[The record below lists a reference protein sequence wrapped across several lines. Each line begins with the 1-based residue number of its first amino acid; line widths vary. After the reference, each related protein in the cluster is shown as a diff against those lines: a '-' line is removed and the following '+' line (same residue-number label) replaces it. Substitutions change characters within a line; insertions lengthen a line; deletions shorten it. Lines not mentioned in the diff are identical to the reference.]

1 MSRSP
6 LNSRRSMPARNIAA
20 PLGAGILVMVGT
32 YALVGTSND
41 TGVVDE
47 DLVPTVVVVEPISA
61 GTDTAVIADLVE
73 VRMLP
78 RSVRPDGALSD
89 LESLPAGVLV
99 HDTVIG
105 EQLLESSIALD
116 EVDALGGGFTSI
128 SVRVDAQRWAG
139 PFGSTGGAVDIYRSG
154 ETIELIV
161 ADAVIISAPSIEEL
175 DPRAESIVTLAV
187 PDESITQVI
196 SAASQ
201 NEIWMV
207 GA

>member
-6 LNSRRSMPARNIAA
+6 LNSRRSMPGRNIAA
-20 PLGAGILVMVGT
+20 PLGAGLLVMVGT
-32 YALVGTSND
+32 YALVGTSD
-41 TGVVDE
+41 ETGVANE
-47 DLVPTVVVVEPISA
+47 DLFPTVVVLEPIAA
-61 GTDTAVIADLVE
+61 GTDTAVINDSLE
-73 VRMLP
+73 IRMLP
-78 RSVRPDGALSD
+78 NSVRPDGALSD
-89 LESLPAGVLV
+89 LESIPAGVLASDAV
-99 HDTVIG
+99 TG
-105 EQLLESSIALD
+105 EQLLQSSIALD
-116 EVDALGGGFTSI
+116 AVDALGGGFTSI

-139 PFGSTGGAVDIYRSG
+139 PYGVTGDAVDIYRSG

-161 ADAVIISAPSIEEL
+161 SNAVIISAPSIEEL

-187 PDESITQVI
+187 PNGSITQVI

>member
-6 LNSRRSMPARNIAA
+6 LNTRRSMPGRNIAA

-41 TGVVDE
+41 IGVVDE

-99 HDTVIG
+99 HDTVSG

-201 NEIWMV
+201 NQIWMV

>member
-6 LNSRRSMPARNIAA
+6 LNSRRSMPGRNIAA
-20 PLGAGILVMVGT
+20 PLGAGLLVMVGT
-32 YALVGTSND
+32 YALVGTSGD
-41 TGVVDE
+41 TAETNE
-47 DLVPTVVVVEPISA
+47 DLVPTVVVIEPIAA
-61 GTDTAVIADLVE
+61 GTDTAAISDVLE

-78 RSVRPDGALSD
+78 SSVRPEGALSN
-89 LESLPAGVLV
+89 LESIPPGVLTSDV
-99 HDTVIG
+99 VIG
-105 EQLLESSIALD
+105 EQLLESSVALD
-116 EVDALGGGFTSI
+116 KVDALGGGFTSI

-139 PFGSTGGAVDIYRSG
+139 PYGATGDAVDIYRSG
-154 ETIELIV
+154 DLIELIV
-161 ADAVIISAPSIEEL
+161 SDAVIISAPSLEEL

-187 PDESITQVI
+187 PDEAITGII

>member
-1 MSRSP
+1 M
-6 LNSRRSMPARNIAA
+6 
-20 PLGAGILVMVGT
+20 
-32 YALVGTSND
+32 
-41 TGVVDE
+41 VDE

-61 GTDTAVIADLVE
+61 GTDTTVIGDLVE

-187 PDESITQVI
+187 PDESITRVI

-207 GA
+207 GT

>member
-6 LNSRRSMPARNIAA
+6 LNSRRSMPGRNIAA

-32 YALVGTSND
+32 YALVGTSDD
-41 TGVVDE
+41 TSAAEE
-47 DLVPTVVVVEPISA
+47 DLVPTVVVLEPIGA
-61 GTDTAVIADLVE
+61 GTDTAAIADVLE
-73 VRMLP
+73 VRLLP
-78 RSVRPDGALSD
+78 ASVRPEGALSD
-89 LESLPAGVLV
+89 LESIPAGVLASDV
-99 HDTVIG
+99 VTG

-139 PFGSTGGAVDIYRSG
+139 PYGATGDVVDIYRSG

-161 ADAVIISAPSIEEL
+161 SDAVIIDAPTLEQIE
-175 DPRAESIVTLAV
+175 PRAESIVTLAV
-187 PDESITQVI
+187 PDKSITEII

>member
-6 LNSRRSMPARNIAA
+6 LNSRRSMPGRNIAA
-20 PLGAGILVMVGT
+20 PLGAGLLVMVGT
-32 YALVGTSND
+32 YALVGTSDD
-41 TGVVDE
+41 TGVANE
-47 DLVPTVVVVEPISA
+47 DLFPTVVVLEPIAA
-61 GTDTAVIADLVE
+61 GTDTAVINDSLE
-73 VRMLP
+73 IRMLP
-78 RSVRPDGALSD
+78 NSVRPDGALSD
-89 LESLPAGVLV
+89 LESIPAGVLASDAV
-99 HDTVIG
+99 TG
-105 EQLLESSIALD
+105 EQLLQSSIALD
-116 EVDALGGGFTSI
+116 AVDALGGGFTSI

-139 PFGSTGGAVDIYRSG
+139 PYGATGDAVDIYRSG

-161 ADAVIISAPSIEEL
+161 SNAVIISAPSIEEL

-196 SAASQ
+196 LAASQ

>member
-6 LNSRRSMPARNIAA
+6 LNTRRSMPGRNIAA

-41 TGVVDE
+41 IGVVDE

-207 GA
+207 GT

>member
-6 LNSRRSMPARNIAA
+6 LNSRRSMPGRNIAA

-41 TGVVDE
+41 AGVVDE
-47 DLVPTVVVVEPISA
+47 DLVPTVVVIEPIAA
-61 GTDTAVIADLVE
+61 GTDTAVIGDLVE

-78 RSVRPDGALSD
+78 TSVRPVGALSD
-89 LESLPAGVLV
+89 LESLTAGVLA
-99 HDTVIG
+99 HDAVTG

-116 EVDALGGGFTSI
+116 EVDALGGGFTAI
-128 SVRVDAQRWAG
+128 SVRVDTQRWAG
-139 PFGSTGGAVDIYRSG
+139 PYGSTGDAVDIYRSG
-154 ETIELIV
+154 ETIEFIV

-187 PDESITQVI
+187 PDESITQII

>member
-6 LNSRRSMPARNIAA
+6 LNTRRSMPGRNIAA

-32 YALVGTSND
+32 YALVGTSNEI
-41 TGVVDE
+41 GVVDE

-99 HDTVIG
+99 HDTVSG

-139 PFGSTGGAVDIYRSG
+139 PFGSTGDAVDIYRSG

-161 ADAVIISAPSIEEL
+161 ADAVIIGAPSIEEL

>member
-6 LNSRRSMPARNIAA
+6 LNTRRSMPGRNIAA

-32 YALVGTSND
+32 YALVGTSGD
-41 TGVVDE
+41 TADADE
-47 DLVPTVVVVEPISA
+47 DLVPTVVVIEPIAA
-61 GTDTAVIADLVE
+61 GTDTAAISDVLD

-78 RSVRPDGALSD
+78 SSVRPEGALSN
-89 LESLPAGVLV
+89 LESIPAGVLASDV
-99 HDTVIG
+99 VIG
-105 EQLLESSIALD
+105 EQLLESSVALD
-116 EVDALGGGFTSI
+116 KVDALGGGFTSI

-139 PFGSTGGAVDIYRSG
+139 PYGATGDAVDIYRSG
-154 ETIELIV
+154 DLIELIV
-161 ADAVIISAPSIEEL
+161 SDAVIISAPSLEEL

-187 PDESITQVI
+187 PDEAVTGII

>member
-6 LNSRRSMPARNIAA
+6 LNTRRSMPGRNIAA

-41 TGVVDE
+41 IGVVDE

-99 HDTVIG
+99 HDTVSG

-139 PFGSTGGAVDIYRSG
+139 PFGSTGDVVDIYRSG

>member
-6 LNSRRSMPARNIAA
+6 LNTRGSMPGRNIAA

-41 TGVVDE
+41 IGVVDE

-99 HDTVIG
+99 HDTVSG

-201 NEIWMV
+201 NQIWMV

>member
-6 LNSRRSMPARNIAA
+6 LNSRRSMPGRNIAA

-32 YALVGTSND
+32 YALVGTSDD
-41 TGVVDE
+41 TSAAEE
-47 DLVPTVVVVEPISA
+47 DLVPTVVVLEPIGA
-61 GTDTAVIADLVE
+61 GTDTAAIADVLE
-73 VRMLP
+73 VRLLP
-78 RSVRPDGALSD
+78 ASVRPEGALSD
-89 LESLPAGVLV
+89 LESIPAGVLASDV
-99 HDTVIG
+99 VTG

-116 EVDALGGGFTSI
+116 EVDALGGSFTSI

-139 PFGSTGGAVDIYRSG
+139 PYGATGDVVDIYRSG

-161 ADAVIISAPSIEEL
+161 TDAVIIDAPQLEQL

-187 PDESITQVI
+187 PDESITEII

>member
-6 LNSRRSMPARNIAA
+6 LNSRRSMPGRNIAA
-20 PLGAGILVMVGT
+20 PLGAGLLVMVGT
-32 YALVGTSND
+32 YALVGTSED
-41 TGVVDE
+41 TADADE
-47 DLVPTVVVVEPISA
+47 DLVPTVVVIEPIAA
-61 GTDTAVIADLVE
+61 GTDTAAISDVLE

-78 RSVRPDGALSD
+78 SSVRPEGAISD
-89 LESLPAGVLV
+89 LESIPAGVLASDV
-99 HDTVIG
+99 VIG
-105 EQLLESSIALD
+105 EQLLESSVALD
-116 EVDALGGGFTSI
+116 KVDALGGGFTSI

-139 PFGSTGGAVDIYRSG
+139 PYGTTGNAVDIYRSG
-154 ETIELIV
+154 DLIELIV
-161 ADAVIISAPSIEEL
+161 SDAVIISAPSLEEV

-187 PDESITQVI
+187 PNEAVTGII

>member
-6 LNSRRSMPARNIAA
+6 LNSRRSIPGRNIAA

-32 YALVGTSND
+32 YALVGTSDD
-41 TGVVDE
+41 TSAAE
-47 DLVPTVVVVEPISA
+47 ENLVPTVVVLEPIGA
-61 GTDTAVIADLVE
+61 GTDTAAIADVLE
-73 VRMLP
+73 VRLLP
-78 RSVRPDGALSD
+78 ASVRPEGALSD
-89 LESLPAGVLV
+89 LESIPAGVLASDV
-99 HDTVIG
+99 VTG

-116 EVDALGGGFTSI
+116 EVDALGGSFTSI

-139 PFGSTGGAVDIYRSG
+139 PYGATGDVVDIYRSG
-154 ETIELIV
+154 ETIELIIS
-161 ADAVIISAPSIEEL
+161 DAVIIDAPPLEQL

-187 PDESITQVI
+187 PDESITEII

>member
-187 PDESITQVI
+187 PDESITRVI

-207 GA
+207 GT

>member
-6 LNSRRSMPARNIAA
+6 LNSRRSMPGRNIAA

-41 TGVVDE
+41 AGVVDE
-47 DLVPTVVVVEPISA
+47 DLVPTVVVIEPIAA
-61 GTDTAVIADLVE
+61 GTDTAVIGDLVE

-78 RSVRPDGALSD
+78 TSVRPVGALSD
-89 LESLPAGVLV
+89 LESLPAGVLA
-99 HDTVIG
+99 HDAVTG

-116 EVDALGGGFTSI
+116 EVDALGGGFTAI
-128 SVRVDAQRWAG
+128 SVRVDTQRWAG
-139 PFGSTGGAVDIYRSG
+139 PYGSTGDAVDIYRSG
-154 ETIELIV
+154 ETIEFIV

-187 PDESITQVI
+187 PDESITQII

>member
-6 LNSRRSMPARNIAA
+6 LNSRRSMPGRNSAA

-32 YALVGTSND
+32 YALVGASDDTSAAE
-41 TGVVDE
+41 E
-47 DLVPTVVVVEPISA
+47 DLVPTVVVLEPIGA
-61 GTDTAVIADLVE
+61 GTDTDAIADVLE
-73 VRMLP
+73 VRLLP
-78 RSVRPDGALSD
+78 ASVRPEGALSD
-89 LESLPAGVLV
+89 LESIPAGVLASDV
-99 HDTVIG
+99 VTG

-116 EVDALGGGFTSI
+116 EVDALGGSFTSI

-139 PFGSTGGAVDIYRSG
+139 PYGATGDVVDIYRSG

-161 ADAVIISAPSIEEL
+161 SDAVIIDAPSLEQL

-187 PDESITQVI
+187 PDESITEII

>member
-6 LNSRRSMPARNIAA
+6 LKSQRSMPGRNIAA

-41 TGVVDE
+41 GGVVDE
-47 DLVPTVVVVEPISA
+47 DLVPTVVVVEPIAA
-61 GTDTAVIADLVE
+61 GTDTAVISDVLE

-78 RSVRPDGALSD
+78 TSVRPSGALSD
-89 LESLPAGVLV
+89 LESLPAGVLA
-99 HDTVIG
+99 HDAVTG

-139 PFGSTGGAVDIYRSG
+139 PYGATGDAVDIYRSG
-154 ETIELIV
+154 ETIDLIV
-161 ADAVIISAPSIEEL
+161 ADAVIIRAPSIEEL

-187 PDESITQVI
+187 PDESITRVI

>member
-6 LNSRRSMPARNIAA
+6 LNSRRSTPGRNIAA
-20 PLGAGILVMVGT
+20 PLGAGILVMGGT
-32 YALVGTSND
+32 FALIGASD
-41 TGVVDE
+41 DAGVVDE
-47 DLVPTVVVVEPISA
+47 DLVPTVVVIEPIAA
-61 GTDTAVIADLVE
+61 GTDTATIGDLLE

-78 RSVRPDGALSD
+78 TSIRPVGALSD
-89 LESLPAGVLV
+89 LKSLPAGVLA
-99 HDTVIG
+99 HDAVTG

-116 EVDALGGGFTSI
+116 EVDALGGSFTSI

-139 PFGSTGGAVDIYRSG
+139 PYGSTGDAVDIYRSG

-187 PDESITQVI
+187 PDKSITQII

>member
-1 MSRSP
+1 
-6 LNSRRSMPARNIAA
+6 MPARNIAA

-61 GTDTAVIADLVE
+61 GTDTAIIADLVE

-99 HDTVIG
+99 HDTVTG

-201 NEIWMV
+201 NQIWMV

>member
-6 LNSRRSMPARNIAA
+6 LNSRRSMPGRNIAA
-20 PLGAGILVMVGT
+20 PLGAGLLVMVGT
-32 YALVGTSND
+32 YALVGTSNE
-41 TGVVDE
+41 TGVANE
-47 DLVPTVVVVEPISA
+47 DLLPTVVVLEPIAA
-61 GTDTAVIADLVE
+61 GTDTAVINDSLE
-73 VRMLP
+73 IRMLP
-78 RSVRPDGALSD
+78 NSVRPDGALSD
-89 LESLPAGVLV
+89 LESIPAGVLASDAV
-99 HDTVIG
+99 TG
-105 EQLLESSIALD
+105 EQLLQSSIALD
-116 EVDALGGGFTSI
+116 AVDALGGGFTSI

-139 PFGSTGGAVDIYRSG
+139 PFGSTGDAVDIYRSG

>member
-128 SVRVDAQRWAG
+128 SVRVDAQRWTG
-139 PFGSTGGAVDIYRSG
+139 PYGSTGDAVDIYRSG

-187 PDESITQVI
+187 PDESITRVI

-207 GA
+207 GT

>member
-6 LNSRRSMPARNIAA
+6 LNTRRSMPGRNIAA

-41 TGVVDE
+41 IGVVDE

-99 HDTVIG
+99 HDTVSG

-207 GA
+207 GT

>member
-6 LNSRRSMPARNIAA
+6 LNTRRSMPGRNIAA

-41 TGVVDE
+41 IGVVDE

-89 LESLPAGVLV
+89 LELLPAGVLV
-99 HDTVIG
+99 HDTVSG

-201 NEIWMV
+201 NQIWMV

>member
-6 LNSRRSMPARNIAA
+6 LNSRRSMPGRNIAA
-20 PLGAGILVMVGT
+20 PLGAGLLVMVGT
-32 YALVGTSND
+32 YALVGTSGD
-41 TGVVDE
+41 TAETNE
-47 DLVPTVVVVEPISA
+47 DLVPTVVVIEPIAA
-61 GTDTAVIADLVE
+61 GTDTAAISDVLE

-78 RSVRPDGALSD
+78 SSVRPEGALSN
-89 LESLPAGVLV
+89 LESIPPGVLTS
-99 HDTVIG
+99 DLVIG
-105 EQLLESSIALD
+105 EQLLESSLALD
-116 EVDALGGGFTSI
+116 KVDALGGGFTSI

-139 PFGSTGGAVDIYRSG
+139 PYGATGDAVDIYRSG
-154 ETIELIV
+154 DLIELIV
-161 ADAVIISAPSIEEL
+161 SDAVIISAPSLEEL

-187 PDESITQVI
+187 PDEAVTGII

>member
-6 LNSRRSMPARNIAA
+6 LNSRRSMPGRNIAA
-20 PLGAGILVMVGT
+20 PLGAGLLVMVGT
-32 YALVGTSND
+32 YALVGTSGD
-41 TGVVDE
+41 TAETNE
-47 DLVPTVVVVEPISA
+47 DLVPTVVVIEPIAA
-61 GTDTAVIADLVE
+61 GTDTAAISDVLE

-78 RSVRPDGALSD
+78 SSVRPEGALSN
-89 LESLPAGVLV
+89 LESIPPGVLTSDV
-99 HDTVIG
+99 VIG
-105 EQLLESSIALD
+105 EQLLESSVALD
-116 EVDALGGGFTSI
+116 KVDALGGGFTSI

-139 PFGSTGGAVDIYRSG
+139 PYGATGDAVDIYRSG
-154 ETIELIV
+154 DLIELIV
-161 ADAVIISAPSIEEL
+161 SDAVIISAPSLEEL

-187 PDESITQVI
+187 PDQAVTGII

>member
-6 LNSRRSMPARNIAA
+6 LNTRRSMPGRNIAA

-41 TGVVDE
+41 IGVVDE

-89 LESLPAGVLV
+89 LELLPAGVLV
-99 HDTVIG
+99 HDTVSG

>member
-99 HDTVIG
+99 HDTVSG

-187 PDESITQVI
+187 PDESITRVI

-207 GA
+207 GT

>member
-6 LNSRRSMPARNIAA
+6 LNTRRSMPGRNIAA

-41 TGVVDE
+41 IGVVDE

-99 HDTVIG
+99 HDTVSG

-187 PDESITQVI
+187 PDESITQVS

-207 GA
+207 GT

>member
-6 LNSRRSMPARNIAA
+6 LNSRRSMPGRNIAA
-20 PLGAGILVMVGT
+20 PLGAGLLVMVGT
-32 YALVGTSND
+32 YALVGTSGD
-41 TGVVDE
+41 TAETNE
-47 DLVPTVVVVEPISA
+47 DLVPTVVVIEPIAA
-61 GTDTAVIADLVE
+61 GTDTAAISDVLE

-78 RSVRPDGALSD
+78 SSVRPEGALSN
-89 LESLPAGVLV
+89 LESIPPGVLTSDV
-99 HDTVIG
+99 VIG
-105 EQLLESSIALD
+105 EQLLESSVALD
-116 EVDALGGGFTSI
+116 KVDALGGGFTSI

-139 PFGSTGGAVDIYRSG
+139 PYGATGDAVDIYRSG
-154 ETIELIV
+154 DLIELIV
-161 ADAVIISAPSIEEL
+161 SDAVIISAPSLEEL

-187 PDESITQVI
+187 PDEAVTGII